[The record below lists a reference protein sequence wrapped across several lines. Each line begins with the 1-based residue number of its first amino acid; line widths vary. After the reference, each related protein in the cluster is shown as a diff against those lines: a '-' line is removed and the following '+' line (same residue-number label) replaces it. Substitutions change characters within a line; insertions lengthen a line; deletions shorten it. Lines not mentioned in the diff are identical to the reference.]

1 MKGKVVMVTGAAQ
14 GIGRAIAEL
23 LAEKGA
29 DIALIDVADCT
40 ETAAAVEA
48 KGARAVFH
56 KADVGDLPEV
66 EKAVAAVV
74 AEMGGIY
81 GLVNNAGITR
91 DKLLLRM
98 SEEEWDLV
106 LRVNLKSVFNCTK
119 TVLRQ
124 MMKTGGS
131 IVNVSSLAGV
141 AGNAG
146 QANYAASKAG
156 IIGFTKTIA
165 KEYGDRGI
173 RVNAV
178 APGFIGTEMTA
189 RLPEKYRESMV
200 QSIPL
205 KRPGEPIDV
214 ARVVYFLLSEYSS
227 YVTGEVIN
235 VNGGLYI

>member
-1 MKGKVVMVTGAAQ
+1 
-14 GIGRAIAEL
+14 
-23 LAEKGA
+23 
-29 DIALIDVADCT
+29 
-40 ETAAAVEA
+40 
-48 KGARAVFH
+48 
-56 KADVGDLPEV
+56 
-66 EKAVAAVV
+66 
-74 AEMGGIY
+74 
-81 GLVNNAGITR
+81 
-91 DKLLLRM
+91 
-98 SEEEWDLV
+98 
-106 LRVNLKSVFNCTK
+106 
-119 TVLRQ
+119 

-156 IIGFTKTIA
+156 IIGFTKSIA

-178 APGFIGTEMTA
+178 APGFISTEMTA
-189 RLPEKYRESMV
+189 RLQEKYRESMV